1 MAAKTNVTTSAQFTT
16 SAREVDFVS
25 RFADNWDALRNIMG
39 IMRPIRKAPGTK
51 LVSYKASVDGGLKGG
66 TVAEGDEIPFTKMK
80 VEPVAYGDID
90 IDKYA
95 KSVTIES
102 VAKYGADV
110 AVEKTDEAF
119 LVALQ
124 NKVLT
129 DFYTFLGTGTLKVTE
144 KTWQRALAMAKGKV
158 LDKFAG
164 LDKDVTEV
172 VGFANIIDAY
182 DYLGDKEITVQTMFG
197 INYVENFMGYRTLFL
212 LPEKYIASKKVIA
225 LPVENIDLY
234 YVDPSDSDFAKL
246 GLNYTVKGETNLIG
260 VHVDGDYSRATGD
273 MYAIMGM
280 KLWAEY
286 LDGIAVATVGEQ
298 TIGTLT
304 VNSAA
309 GTGSGNTKITV
320 TPAKANAGN
329 VYKYKVGAA
338 AETVTYGQNVKTW
351 MAWDGTSD
359 IAAESNQKITV
370 VEASADYKALKS
382 GSATVTAA
390 TQSGGRRDA

>member
-1 MAAKTNVTTSAQFTT
+1 MAAKPNVTTSAQYST
-16 SAREVDFVS
+16 SAREEDFAT
-25 RFADNWDALRNIMG
+25 RFTDNWDALRNIMG

-172 VGFANIIDAY
+172 VGFANILDAY

-197 INYVENFMGYRTLFL
+197 LNYVENFLGYRTLFL

-234 YVDPSDSDFAKL
+234 YVDPSDSNFAKL

-260 VHVDGDYSRATGD
+260 VHVEGDYSRATGD

-298 TIGTLT
+298 TIGTLR
-304 VNSAA
+304 VNSVA

-320 TPAKANAGN
+320 TPAKSNAGN

-382 GSATVTAA
+382 GSETVTAA
-390 TQSGGRRDA
+390 T

>member
-90 IDKYA
+90 ISKYA

-197 INYVENFMGYRTLFL
+197 INYVEN
-212 LPEKYIASKKVIA
+212 
-225 LPVENIDLY
+225 IDLY

-280 KLWAEY
+280 KLWAE
-286 LDGIAVATVGEQ
+286 
-298 TIGTLT
+298 
-304 VNSAA
+304 
-309 GTGSGNTKITV
+309 
-320 TPAKANAGN
+320 
-329 VYKYKVGAA
+329 
-338 AETVTYGQNVKTW
+338 
-351 MAWDGTSD
+351 
-359 IAAESNQKITV
+359 
-370 VEASADYKALKS
+370 
-382 GSATVTAA
+382 
-390 TQSGGRRDA
+390 